1 MFVITV
7 IFFPELFAPFWLIL
21 TPIRKGSIVFK
32 GLLHLHYIL
41 CGSHSKAIKNQKKY
55 SSLCWDL
62 PSIIRF
68 TNELLSRFFSPLMI
82 TFFPKWI
89 FKYLF
94 STFILWVKR
103 SSLSP
108 RIYLMAAFSQ
118 ENTLFLLIMTSNL
131 SRGISDLHNF
141 FFKAFPYSNTDICR
155 FYHFWRSYLAI

>member
-1 MFVITV
+1 MQSVLRQWCMDAKKGNLAQLRSPVMFVITA

-89 FKYLF
+89 LKYLF

-118 ENTLFLLIMTSNL
+118 ENNPFSSNN
-131 SRGISDLHNF
+131 DLKPF
-141 FFKAFPYSNTDICR
+141 
-155 FYHFWRSYLAI
+155 